1 VTVTYTVPDENVAP
15 FLAAMLAVRRMKMRT
30 GATSFSLYQDGA
42 AHDRYVE
49 VAQYPNW
56 AEHLRQHAGR
66 LTGSDRALE
75 LAALKWA
82 DGGPAEVLHLLPV
95 HRPEVGPT
103 TAP

>member
-1 VTVTYTVPDENVAP
+1 MLGRSADEDADRRDQ
-15 FLAAMLAVRRMKMRT
+15 LLAVPGRRRP
-30 GATSFSLYQDGA
+30 
-42 AHDRYVE
+42 DRYVE

-66 LTGSDRALE
+66 LTGSDRDLE

-95 HRPEVGPT
+95 RPPELGHPT